1 MTDTHFA
8 SIRPRDDR
16 GRFLKM
22 PRPNGDMLFCRRRGT
37 ARPMAVVATGK
48 GFKGFVN
55 RLSAALLILKS
66 GIIPVIIVKSQSPLG
81 DWSTLIGENLLGDI
95 ADDEDERHGT

>member
-1 MTDTHFA
+1 
-8 SIRPRDDR
+8 
-16 GRFLKM
+16 
-22 PRPNGDMLFCRRRGT
+22 
-37 ARPMAVVATGK
+37 MAVVATGK